1 MAANLPSSTEG
12 DSLISDI
19 NVTPFVDVVLVLLV
33 IFIVTAPALV
43 KDTLGIKL
51 PKAAS
56 ADGSAMETLGVAV
69 TRQGQILLN
78 GTIATEEAVT
88 AAVKAALSKNPDA
101 QAIIAA
107 DGEARHAD
115 VVRAIDLV
123 KTAGMSRFALQIER
137 PEKTETKAGP

>member
-1 MAANLPSSTEG
+1 MAANLPSASDE

-19 NVTPFVDVVLVLLV
+19 NITPFVDVVLVLLV

-43 KDTLGIKL
+43 KDTIGLKL

-56 ADGSAMETLGVAV
+56 ADGSAVETLGIAV

-78 GTIATEEAVT
+78 GVMATEENVRD
-88 AAVKAALSKNPDA
+88 AVKLALSKNPDA

-107 DGEARHAD
+107 DGESRHAD
-115 VVRAIDLV
+115 VVRAIDLI
-123 KTAGMSRFALQIER
+123 KRSGMNRFALQIEK
-137 PEKTETKAGP
+137 EKP

>member
-1 MAANLPSSTEG
+1 MAAILPSSTE
-12 DSLISDI
+12 DDPLIADI

-33 IFIVTAPALV
+33 IFIVMAPAMV
-43 KDTLGIKL
+43 KDTLGIRL

-56 ADGSAMETLGVAV
+56 ADGSAMDTIGVAV

-78 GTIATEEAVT
+78 GTIATEDAVV
-88 AAVKAALSKNPDA
+88 AAVKSALAKNPNS

-107 DGEARHAD
+107 DGESRHSD

-123 KTAGMSRFALQIER
+123 KGAGMNRFALQIER
-137 PEKTETKAGP
+137 PEKTGP

>member
-1 MAANLPSSTEG
+1 MAVNLPSSTEE

-43 KDTLGIKL
+43 KDTLGIRL
-51 PKAAS
+51 PKAAA

-69 TRQGQILLN
+69 TAQGQVLLN

-88 AAVKAALSKNPDA
+88 AAVRAALAKNPDA

-123 KTAGMSRFALQIER
+123 KSAGMNRFALQVER
-137 PEKTETKAGP
+137 PEKTGP

>member
-1 MAANLPSSTEG
+1 MAANLPSSTEE
-12 DSLISDI
+12 DSLISEI

-56 ADGSAMETLGVAV
+56 ADGSSIETLGIAV

-78 GTIATEEAVT
+78 GTMVTEEAVS
-88 AAVKAALSKNPDA
+88 AAVKTALEKNPDA

-115 VVRAIDLV
+115 VVRAIDLL
-123 KTAGMSRFALQIER
+123 KRSGMNRFALQIEKSDSA
-137 PEKTETKAGP
+137 P

>member
-1 MAANLPSSTEG
+1 MAAHLPSSTE
-12 DSLISDI
+12 DDAPFSDI
-19 NVTPFVDVVLVLLV
+19 NITPFVDVVLVLLV

-51 PKAAS
+51 PKSSA
-56 ADGSAMETLGVAV
+56 ADGSAMDTLGIAV

-78 GTIATEEAVT
+78 GVISTEEAVT
-88 AAVKAALSKNPDA
+88 TAVKAALLKNPDS

-115 VVRAIDLV
+115 VVKAIDLV
-123 KTAGMSRFALQIER
+123 KSAGMNRFALQIER
-137 PEKTETKAGP
+137 LEKTGP

>member
-1 MAANLPSSTEG
+1 MAGNLPSSTEE

-19 NVTPFVDVVLVLLV
+19 NITPFVDVVLVLLV
-33 IFIVTAPALV
+33 IFIVATPALV
-43 KDTLGIKL
+43 KDTIGLKL

-56 ADGSAMETLGVAV
+56 ADGSALETIGIAV

-78 GTIATEEAVT
+78 GTLATEEAVT
-88 AAVKAALSKNPDA
+88 TAVRVALERNPES

-115 VVRAIDLV
+115 VVRAIDLL
-123 KTAGMSRFALQIER
+123 KRSGMNRFALQIEK
-137 PEKTETKAGP
+137 EKQ

>member
-1 MAANLPSSTEG
+1 MAGSLPSST
-12 DSLISDI
+12 DDDRLISDI

-51 PKAAS
+51 PKTSA
-56 ADGSAMETLGVAV
+56 ADGSAIETLGIAV
-69 TRQGQILLN
+69 TRQGQILIN
-78 GTIATEEAVT
+78 GVMATEEAVT
-88 AAVKAALSKNPDA
+88 AAVRDAVGKNPLT

-107 DGEARHAD
+107 DADARHAD

-123 KTAGMSRFALQIER
+123 KSAGLNRFALQIER
-137 PEKTETKAGP
+137 LEKTGP

>member
-1 MAANLPSSTEG
+1 LAANLPSST
-12 DSLISDI
+12 DDDALISDI
-19 NVTPFVDVVLVLLV
+19 NITPFVDVVLVLLV

-56 ADGSAMETLGVAV
+56 ADGSSMETLGVAV

-78 GTIATEEAVT
+78 GTIATEEAIT
-88 AAVKAALSKNPDA
+88 AAVKAALAKNPEA

-123 KTAGMSRFALQIER
+123 KGAGMNRFALQIER
-137 PEKTETKAGP
+137 PEKTGP

>member
-1 MAANLPSSTEG
+1 LAANLPSSTE
-12 DSLISDI
+12 DDALISDI
-19 NVTPFVDVVLVLLV
+19 NITPFVDVVLVLLV
-33 IFIVTAPALV
+33 IFIVTAPAMV

-51 PKAAS
+51 PKAS
-56 ADGSAMETLGVAV
+56 TADGSAMETLGVAV

-78 GTIATEEAVT
+78 GTLATEEAIT
-88 AAVKAALSKNPDA
+88 AAVKAAIAKNPES

-123 KTAGMSRFALQIER
+123 KGAGMNRFALQIER
-137 PEKTETKAGP
+137 PEKTGP